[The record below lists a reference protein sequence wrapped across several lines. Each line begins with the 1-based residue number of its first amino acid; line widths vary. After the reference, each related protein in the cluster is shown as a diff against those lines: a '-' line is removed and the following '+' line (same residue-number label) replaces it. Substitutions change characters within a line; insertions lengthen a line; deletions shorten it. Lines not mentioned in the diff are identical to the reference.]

1 MMDVRIRCN
10 GCGDVKK
17 NLAENVWCDEE
28 QCPFWDDFF
37 AHYMQNLDGC
47 LP

>member
-10 GCGDVKK
+10 GCGEDK
-17 NLAENVWCDEE
+17 NNLSQISWCDQD
-28 QCPFWDDFF
+28 QCEYWDDFF